1 MDGILT
7 SLFSRPEWFSVIG
20 LAIDVIA
27 VIAIVWDIVITR
39 REPLAFNPSDTI
51 LDRIKHY
58 KITTACLFL
67 LALGFLLQMYGSW
80 PR

>member
-27 VIAIVWDIVITR
+27 VM
-39 REPLAFNPSDTI
+39 P
-51 LDRIKHY
+51 
-58 KITTACLFL
+58 
-67 LALGFLLQMYGSW
+67 
-80 PR
+80 